1 MNDAFLHNRLFA
13 DVSTDTL
20 RPVAIREM
28 QFKTGEVIVRE
39 GAPGDTLLLVGTG
52 RVQISKV
59 GRQGQEEVL
68 SILEPNDFFGEF
80 AILDHGPRSATAIA
94 LEPSLIGEID
104 RTALDLLMESAPRSL
119 PINFTKVV
127 VQRLRSTNARF
138 IDELLRSERLTLLG
152 TMLSSIVHDLKN
164 PMTAIV
170 STASYLQQK
179 APDEFTKNA
188 AEIIRAAAD
197 RMMLLT
203 EELLDFA
210 RGTARLRP
218 SWTTADRIVE
228 LLNREILEQIRLSSI
243 DVKINVRTS
252 EQFLIDEGR
261 MTRCLANIIKN
272 AREALKDRGEISL
285 DFASREEG
293 LLISVVD
300 NGPGIPEV
308 IRGSVF
314 DPFVTAQKRGGTGL
328 GLSIAKS
335 CVEAHGGKIW
345 FDTGVR
351 VGTTFYVW
359 LPRAGEQTWATKAGE
374 RQRTPPN
381 DNKE

>member
-1 MNDAFLHNRLFA
+1 MNDAFFHNRLFV

-28 QFKTGEVIVRE
+28 EFKAGELIVRE
-39 GAPGDTLLLVGTG
+39 GAPGNSLLLVGTG
-52 RVQISKV
+52 RVQISKA

-104 RTALDLLMESAPRSL
+104 RTALDLLMESAPRIL

-170 STASYLQQK
+170 SSASYLQQK
-179 APDEFTKNA
+179 APDEFTKTA
-188 AEIIRAAAD
+188 AEIIRGAAD

-218 SWTTADRIVE
+218 TWTTADRILE
-228 LLNREILEQIRLSSI
+228 LLDREILEQIRHSPINVKI
-243 DVKINVRTS
+243 DVQTS
-252 EQFLIDEGR
+252 DQFLIDEGR

-285 DFASREEG
+285 DFASREQG

-345 FDTGVR
+345 FDTATG
-351 VGTTFYVW
+351 VGTTFCVW
-359 LPRAGEQTWATKAGE
+359 LPRAGAAGSAE
-374 RQRTPPN
+374 PRLHDALRA
-381 DNKE
+381 

>member
-1 MNDAFLHNRLFA
+1 MNDAFFHNRLFA

-28 QFKTGEVIVRE
+28 EFKPGELIVRE
-39 GAPGDTLLLVGTG
+39 GAPGDSLLLVGTG
-52 RVQISKV
+52 RVQISKA

-104 RTALDLLMESAPRSL
+104 RTALDLLMESAPRIL

-170 STASYLQQK
+170 SSASYLQQK
-179 APDEFTKNA
+179 APDEFTRTA
-188 AEIIRAAAD
+188 AEIIRGAAD

-218 SWTTADRIVE
+218 TWTTADRILE
-228 LLNREILEQIRLSSI
+228 LLNREILEQIRLSPI
-243 DVKINVRTS
+243 AVKIDVRTS
-252 EQFLIDEGR
+252 DRFLVDEGR

-272 AREALKDRGEISL
+272 AREALKDRGEIFL
-285 DFASREEG
+285 DFGSREQG
-293 LLISVVD
+293 LLISVAD
-300 NGPGIPEV
+300 NGPGIPEA

-345 FDTGVR
+345 FDSAAGA
-351 VGTTFYVW
+351 GTTFYVW
-359 LPRAGEQTWATKAGE
+359 LPRAGSAEPRLHDALRA
-374 RQRTPPN
+374 
-381 DNKE
+381 

>member
-1 MNDAFLHNRLFA
+1 MNDAFFRNRLFA
-13 DVSTDTL
+13 DVKADTL
-20 RPVAIREM
+20 RSVAIREM
-28 QFKTGEVIVRE
+28 DFKAGELIVRE
-39 GAPGDTLLLVGTG
+39 GAPGNSLLLVGTG

-94 LEPSLIGEID
+94 LQASLIGEID
-104 RTALDLLMESAPRSL
+104 RAALDLLMESAPRIL

-127 VQRLRSTNARF
+127 VERLRSTNARF
-138 IDELLRSERLTLLG
+138 IDELLRTERLTLLG

-164 PMTAIV
+164 PMAAIV
-170 STASYLQQK
+170 SSVSYLQQK
-179 APDEFTKNA
+179 APDEFTKTA
-188 AEIIRAAAD
+188 AEIIKGAAD
-197 RMMLLT
+197 RMVLLT

-218 SWTTADRIVE
+218 TWTTANRILE
-228 LLNREILEQIRLSSI
+228 LLDREILEQVRLCPI
-243 DVKINVRTS
+243 ELKVDVQTADR
-252 EQFLIDEGR
+252 FLVDEGR

-272 AREALKDRGEISL
+272 AKEALKDRGRISL
-285 DFASREEG
+285 SLTPRDQG
-293 LLISVVD
+293 LLISIAD
-300 NGPGIPEV
+300 DGPGIPEV
-308 IRGSVF
+308 IRGCVF

-345 FDTGVR
+345 FETAAKT
-351 VGTTFYVW
+351 GTTFYVW
-359 LPRAGEQTWATKAGE
+359 LPRAGSAEPRAHDTDKQ
-374 RQRTPPN
+374 
-381 DNKE
+381 

>member
-1 MNDAFLHNRLFA
+1 MNDAFFRNRLFA
-13 DVSTDTL
+13 DVKADTL
-20 RPVAIREM
+20 RSVAIREM
-28 QFKTGEVIVRE
+28 DFKAGELIVRE
-39 GAPGDTLLLVGTG
+39 GAPGNSLLLVGTG

-94 LEPSLIGEID
+94 LQASLIGEID
-104 RTALDLLMESAPRSL
+104 RAALDLLMESAPRIL

-127 VQRLRSTNARF
+127 VERLRSTNARF
-138 IDELLRSERLTLLG
+138 IDELLRTERLTLLG

-164 PMTAIV
+164 PMAAIV
-170 STASYLQQK
+170 SSVSYLQQK
-179 APDEFTKNA
+179 APDEFTKSA
-188 AEIIRAAAD
+188 AEIIKGAAD
-197 RMMLLT
+197 RMVLLT

-218 SWTTADRIVE
+218 TWTTANRILE
-228 LLNREILEQIRLSSI
+228 LLDREILEQVRLCPI
-243 DVKINVRTS
+243 ELKVDVQTADR
-252 EQFLIDEGR
+252 FLVDEGR

-272 AREALKDRGEISL
+272 AKEALKDRGRISL
-285 DFASREEG
+285 SLTPRDQG
-293 LLISVVD
+293 LLISIAD
-300 NGPGIPEV
+300 DGPGIPEV
-308 IRGSVF
+308 IRGCVF

-345 FDTGVR
+345 FETAAKT
-351 VGTTFYVW
+351 GTTFYVW
-359 LPRAGEQTWATKAGE
+359 LPRAGLAEPHAHDTDKQ
-374 RQRTPPN
+374 
-381 DNKE
+381 

>member
-1 MNDAFLHNRLFA
+1 MNDAFFRNRLFA
-13 DVSTDTL
+13 DVGADTL
-20 RPVAIREM
+20 RSVAIREM
-28 QFKTGEVIVRE
+28 DFRTGELIVQE
-39 GAPGDTLLLVGTG
+39 GAPGNSLLLVGTG
-52 RVQISKV
+52 KVQISKA

-94 LEPSLIGEID
+94 LQASLIGEID
-104 RTALDLLMESAPRSL
+104 RAALDLLMESAPKIL

-127 VQRLRSTNARF
+127 VERLRTTNARF
-138 IDELLRSERLTLLG
+138 IDELLRTERLTLLG

-164 PMTAIV
+164 PMAAIV
-170 STASYLQQK
+170 SSVSYLQQK
-179 APDEFTKNA
+179 APDEFTKSA
-188 AEIIRAAAD
+188 AGIIKGAAD

-210 RGTARLRP
+210 RGTAHLRP
-218 SWTTADRIVE
+218 TWTTAKRILE
-228 LLNREILEQIRLSSI
+228 LLDREILEQVRLCPI
-243 DVKINVRTS
+243 DIKIDVRTS
-252 EQFLIDEGR
+252 DQFLIDEGR

-285 DFASREEG
+285 TFAPREQG
-293 LLISVVD
+293 LLISVAD

-308 IRGSVF
+308 IRGCVF
-314 DPFVTAQKRGGTGL
+314 DPFVTSQKQGGTGL

-345 FDTGVR
+345 FDTATKT
-351 VGTTFYVW
+351 GTAFYVW
-359 LPRAGEQTWATKAGE
+359 LPRQAPIGLGKASPDD
-374 RQRTPPN
+374 R
-381 DNKE
+381 

>member
-39 GAPGDTLLLVGTG
+39 GAAGDTLLLVGTG

-104 RTALDLLMESAPRSL
+104 RTALDLLMESAPRIL

-314 DPFVTAQKRGGTGL
+314 DPFVTAQK
-328 GLSIAKS
+328 
-335 CVEAHGGKIW
+335 
-345 FDTGVR
+345 
-351 VGTTFYVW
+351 
-359 LPRAGEQTWATKAGE
+359 
-374 RQRTPPN
+374 
-381 DNKE
+381 